1 MERRLSKNDIISN
14 IYYDP
19 AKGFGSVKDILKQ
32 AKEQDSTITTNDVK
46 AWLKKQPNQQI
57 KKHRGH
63 NSYTAPFARFQYQ
76 IDIMD
81 MVPLTRDVQKKP
93 GKKVKIVKNDLPRYG
108 LVVIDIFS
116 KFANVVPMKFKNGA
130 SVLRGLKKSFKIMG
144 FPMSIYSDDDGAFK
158 SVVKD
163 FFDGEGI
170 NHIITLTHAN
180 VAERFI
186 RTMKNAIHKRVRF
199 NKGEWP
205 EQMEFALEQYNDTVH
220 SSTKEKPVEAH
231 KDENHMD
238 VRVNLT
244 LREKN
249 TRKYDNVNEGDKVK
263 VFTKGRGNYTD
274 RKEYLS
280 KWSERAF
287 TVSSIEYDSTGN
299 KVFKLEGKTKPYL
312 RHEIFK
318 V

>member
-1 MERRLSKNDIISN
+1 MARRLTKNDIISN

-19 AKGFGSVKDILKQ
+19 AEGFGSVKDILKR
-32 AKEQDSTITTNDVK
+32 AKEEDSTITTNDVK
-46 AWLKKQPNQQI
+46 AFLKKQPNKQI
-57 KKHRGH
+57 RKHRGH

-81 MVPLTRDVQKKP
+81 MVPLTKDVQKKP
-93 GKKVKIVKNDLPRYG
+93 NKKVVIVKNNQPRYG

-116 KFANVVPMKFKNGA
+116 KFANVVPMKNKDGV
-130 SVLRGLKKSFKIMG
+130 SVLKALKDSFEIMG

-158 SVVKD
+158 SVVKE

-186 RTMKNAIHKRVRF
+186 RTMKNNIHDRVRF
-199 NKGEWP
+199 NKGNWTD
-205 EQMEFALEQYNDTVH
+205 QLKFALDKYNKTVH

-280 KWSERAF
+280 KWSKRDY
-287 TVSSIEYDSTGN
+287 TVSSIQYDSTGN
-299 KVFKLEGKTKPYL
+299 KVFKLEGLEKPYL

>member
-1 MERRLSKNDIISN
+1 MARRLSKEDIICN

-19 AKGFGSVKDILKQ
+19 AEGFGSAKDVLKK
-32 AKEQDSTITTNDVK
+32 AKEEDRSITLKDV
-46 AWLKKQPNQQI
+46 ASFLKKQPNKQI
-57 KKHRGH
+57 RKHRGY

-76 IDIMD
+76 IDKIGMI
-81 MVPLTRDVQKKP
+81 PLTKDSQKKP
-93 GKKVKIVKNDLPRYG
+93 GKEIKIVKNNQPRYA

-116 KFANVVPMKFKNGA
+116 KFANVVPMKNKDA
-130 SVLRGLKKSFKIMG
+130 PSVLSALKESFDKMG
-144 FPMSIYSDDDGAFK
+144 YCMSIYSDDDGAFK
-158 SVVKD
+158 SVVKE

-186 RTMKNAIHKRVRF
+186 RTMKNSIHDRVRF
-199 NKGEWP
+199 NKGNWTD
-205 EQMEFALEQYNDTVH
+205 MLKFALDKYNKTVH

-249 TRKYDNVNEGDKVK
+249 TRKYDSVNVGDKVK
-263 VFTKGRGNYTD
+263 
-274 RKEYLS
+274 
-280 KWSERAF
+280 
-287 TVSSIEYDSTGN
+287 
-299 KVFKLEGKTKPYL
+299 
-312 RHEIFK
+312 
-318 V
+318 